1 MKRLSTIVIIFLTVV
16 LLGSC
21 SSSREARTM
30 RGDIKGDWVLQTI
43 TTQGIVGVTKT
54 TVFNEA
60 EFGCFIG
67 SGWNFIGN
75 NSMGSYSIVD
85 PKCAAAK
92 RNFRWSVF
100 ETDGAPKMLQFKRL
114 DDKKKAM
121 DNGDGFRLTIVQL
134 DDTQMKLRSDITFE
148 GKPASLTY
156 NFIRH

>member
-1 MKRLSTIVIIFLTVV
+1 
-16 LLGSC
+16 
-21 SSSREARTM
+21 M
-30 RGDIKGDWVLQTI
+30 RSDIKGDWVLQTI

-54 TVFNEA
+54 TIFNEA

-75 NSMGSYSIVD
+75 NSMGSYTIVD
-85 PKCAAAK
+85 PKCASVK

-100 ETDGAPKMLQFKRL
+100 ESGDVPKMLQFKRL
-114 DDKKKAM
+114 DNKKNAM

-134 DDTQMKLRSDITFE
+134 DNNQMKLRSDISFE